1 MATSPLLPQLAV
13 RSTKLP
19 AGWVTHP

>member
-1 MATSPLLPQLAV
+1 MTDPWTVV

-19 AGWVTHP
+19 ALSVE